1 MILGKSSLGTVL
13 FRLVNLDSG
22 QIFVDDVDTN
32 SLRLT
37 DLRKNISIIPQD
49 PVLFVGTIRYNLDP
63 FQQYSDDELW
73 KALERTHMKNTV
85 SSLLIAD
92 QWSLANGAY

>member
-1 MILGKSSLGTVL
+1 MGTVL

-22 QIFVDDVDTN
+22 QILVDDVDTGT
-32 SLRLT
+32 LRLT

-63 FQQYSDDELW
+63 FQQYSDEDLW
-73 KALERTHMKNTV
+73 KALERTHMKDTV
-85 SSLLIAD
+85 S
-92 QWSLANGAY
+92 